1 MILPKFESHHL
12 DLHIWSYKI
21 HKLSLKSANLNY
33 PTTTLSLTRGTCLS
47 AGPTC
52 HRHQNRGGARDG
64 VAAVKLADGDFTGD
78 EEGTSVTTSTS
89 RID

>member
-1 MILPKFESHHL
+1 M
-12 DLHIWSYKI
+12 
-21 HKLSLKSANLNY
+21 
-33 PTTTLSLTRGTCLS
+33 TRGTCLS

-64 VAAVKLADGDFTGD
+64 AAAVKLADGDFTDD
-78 EEGTSVTTSTS
+78 EEGTSMTTSTS